1 MLLLAHTKMRLK
13 AANPVNSFFN
23 PVNSGKNSGKKLF
36 TAILLLH
43 IIFSIT
49 FGSMTAKNIALMA
62 GGYTGEYEVS
72 INSAGNIAA
81 ELDKEKY
88 HVYTILV
95 NRSNW
100 FYVSPEGEN
109 IEVDKNDFSINVA
122 GEKIKFDAAFITIHG
137 TPGEDGK
144 MQGYLDMLGIP
155 YNNCDAATSALTM
168 NKAYTKAIVNG
179 IKGLYMA
186 GSVQVF
192 KRDQEIIGAQVQYL
206 KLPLF
211 IKPNNGGSS
220 VGMSK
225 VNAKEALP
233 EALEKAF
240 AEDEQVL
247 VEEFVKGREFSIG
260 IVRLDGEILVLPATE
275 IISSKEFFDYEAKYT
290 PGVSHEITPADL
302 SEAQNNRIKSI
313 VKEAYRVLNCKGMT
327 RVDFILQEGTD
338 DFYFIEINTTPGQS
352 ANSLIP
358 QQVRAAGL
366 NLGEF
371 YGKLIEEAI
380 KV

>member
-1 MLLLAHTKMRLK
+1 
-13 AANPVNSFFN
+13 
-23 PVNSGKNSGKKLF
+23 
-36 TAILLLH
+36 
-43 IIFSIT
+43 
-49 FGSMTAKNIALMA
+49 MTARNIALMA

-72 INSAGNIAA
+72 INSARNIAA
-81 ELDKEKY
+81 NLDKEKY
-88 HVYTILV
+88 QVYTILV
-95 NRSNW
+95 NRNNW
-100 FYVSPEGEN
+100 FYTSPEGEN
-109 IEVDKNDFSINVA
+109 IEVDKNDFSLTLN

-144 MQGYLDMLGIP
+144 LQGYFDMIGIP

-168 NKAYTKAIVNG
+168 NKAYTKAIVKD
-179 IKGLYMA
+179 ILGLHVA

-192 KRDQEIIGAQVQYL
+192 RGQKEAVPERIQQL
-206 KLPLF
+206 KFPLF
-211 IKPNNGGSS
+211 TKPNNGGSS

-225 VNAKEALP
+225 VSVKEALP

-247 VEEFVKGREFSIG
+247 VEEFIKGREFSIG
-260 IVRLDGEILVLPATE
+260 IVKFDEEIMVLPATE

-290 PGVSHEITPADL
+290 PGVSQEITPADL
-302 SEAQNNRIKSI
+302 SEAQNTRIKSI

-327 RVDFILQEGTD
+327 RIDFILQEETD

-358 QQVRAAGL
+358 QQVRAAGM

-371 YGKLIEEAI
+371 YGRLIEEGLKERGA
-380 KV
+380 K